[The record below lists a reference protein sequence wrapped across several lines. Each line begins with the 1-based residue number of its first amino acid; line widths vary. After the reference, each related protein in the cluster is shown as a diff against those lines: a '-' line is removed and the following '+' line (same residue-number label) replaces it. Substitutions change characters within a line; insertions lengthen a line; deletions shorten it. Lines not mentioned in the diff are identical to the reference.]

1 MTPTHLQQWIQHPE
15 TLNRDTLY
23 ELRTLVARY
32 PYFQSLRLLYLKN
45 LYLLH
50 DINFGAELR
59 KAVLYVADR
68 RVLFYFIEGDR
79 YTLKSRKVSSLFS
92 GDLEKEP
99 SVDRT
104 LSLIDAFLATVP
116 EEHSQ
121 HTELDYAVDYT
132 AYLMQEEPGVDAEDE
147 SEVPKLR
154 GHELIDDF
162 IQKSESS
169 DASDTRREFLVE
181 KEEETEE
188 EETEEEIEEETEE
201 DKVESKQVSALF
213 DAIAEEL
220 EWDFDE
226 EEEEEKPKTVEELV
240 KYFKEVIE
248 EQSTPE
254 YASEDV
260 AKLDEF
266 VRNGGKLEDY
276 FSITPDI
283 DVDNVDIEN
292 ENEQKIVLRELLAR
306 KGYSDKQIAKKIER
320 FEDAGV
326 LEDEAR
332 DAVEELQ
339 EIVAKEKE
347 ELLEQQRIKKEE
359 MVQRQ
364 QKFFDDVVGEIKSL
378 DNIRGIKIPA
388 KDKKELLAYIFK
400 ADASGKT
407 QYQKDYSKSVKNLIE
422 SAYFTMRGDTLLD
435 AAKKQ
440 GTSSAIKNLKNSLRS
455 TGVSK
460 GTKRINTSSSN
471 SIFSRAVQ
479 LL

>member
-1 MTPTHLQQWIQHPE
+1 ME
-15 TLNRDTLY
+15 NNSNDTL
-23 ELRTLVARY
+23 
-32 PYFQSLRLLYLKN
+32 
-45 LYLLH
+45 
-50 DINFGAELR
+50 FGFTAIT
-59 KAVLYVADR
+59 DM
-68 RVLFYFIEGDR
+68 F
-79 YTLKSRKVSSLFS
+79 
-92 GDLEKEP
+92 
-99 SVDRT
+99 
-104 LSLIDAFLATVP
+104 
-116 EEHSQ
+116 
-121 HTELDYAVDYT
+121 TEQVGNNIHQDD
-132 AYLMQEEPGVDAEDE
+132 D
-147 SEVPKLR
+147 
-154 GHELIDDF
+154 IDDEELERLK
-162 IQKSESS
+162 QESAKARPATPGS
-169 DASDTRREFLVE
+169 KNKKTEEEVE
-181 KEEETEE
+181 EEETEDIEEEEVEEPKKSKKASKKKDKEEIEE
-188 EETEEEIEEETEE
+188 EETEEEIEKESEEETEE
-201 DKVESKQVSALF
+201 DEVESKQVSALF

-359 MVQRQ
+359 MMQRQ

>member
-1 MTPTHLQQWIQHPE
+1 ME
-15 TLNRDTLY
+15 NNSNDTL
-23 ELRTLVARY
+23 
-32 PYFQSLRLLYLKN
+32 
-45 LYLLH
+45 
-50 DINFGAELR
+50 FGFTAIT
-59 KAVLYVADR
+59 DM
-68 RVLFYFIEGDR
+68 F
-79 YTLKSRKVSSLFS
+79 
-92 GDLEKEP
+92 
-99 SVDRT
+99 
-104 LSLIDAFLATVP
+104 
-116 EEHSQ
+116 
-121 HTELDYAVDYT
+121 TEQVGNNIHQDD
-132 AYLMQEEPGVDAEDE
+132 D
-147 SEVPKLR
+147 
-154 GHELIDDF
+154 IDDEELERLK
-162 IQKSESS
+162 QESAKARPATPGS
-169 DASDTRREFLVE
+169 KNKKTEEIEDIEE
-181 KEEETEE
+181 EEETEDIEEEEVEESKKSKKASKKKDKEEIEEE
-188 EETEEEIEEETEE
+188 EETEEEIEEESEE
-201 DKVESKQVSALF
+201 DEVESKQVSALF

-226 EEEEEKPKTVEELV
+226 EDEEEKPKTVEELV
-240 KYFKEVIE
+240 EYFKEVIE

-283 DVDNVDIEN
+283 DIDNVDIEN
-292 ENEQKIVLRELLAR
+292 ENEQKTVLRELLAR

-378 DNIRGIKIPA
+378 DSIRGIKIPA

>member
-1 MTPTHLQQWIQHPE
+1 MD
-15 TLNRDTLY
+15 NNSKDTLFGF
-23 ELRTLVARY
+23 TAIT
-32 PYFQSLRLLYLKN
+32 
-45 LYLLH
+45 
-50 DINFGAELR
+50 DIF
-59 KAVLYVADR
+59 
-68 RVLFYFIEGDR
+68 
-79 YTLKSRKVSSLFS
+79 
-92 GDLEKEP
+92 
-99 SVDRT
+99 
-104 LSLIDAFLATVP
+104 
-116 EEHSQ
+116 
-121 HTELDYAVDYT
+121 TEQG
-132 AYLMQEEPGVDAEDE
+132 QEYIPQNDD
-147 SEVPKLR
+147 
-154 GHELIDDF
+154 IDDEELERLK
-162 IQKSESS
+162 QESAKARPQTP
-169 DASDTRREFLVE
+169 ASKNKKT
-181 KEEETEE
+181 EEVEE
-188 EETEEEIEEETEE
+188 EEDIEENEVEEEEQGEEKPAKKSKKVSKKEIKEESEEEEE
-201 DKVESKQVSALF
+201 DVEESEEELDEEDELETKQVTALF

-220 EWDFDE
+220 EWDFDDDE
-226 EEEEEKPKTVEELV
+226 KEEKPKTVEELV

-248 EQSTPE
+248 EQSVPE
-254 YASEDV
+254 YANEDV

-266 VRNGGKLEDY
+266 VRNGGRLEDY

-283 DVDNVDIEN
+283 DFENVDMEDEN
-292 ENEQKIVLRELLAR
+292 NQKLVLKELLAR

-326 LEDEAR
+326 LEDEAK
-332 DAVEELQ
+332 DAIEELQ
-339 EIVAKEKE
+339 EIDAKEKE
-347 ELLEQQRIKKEE
+347 ELLEQQRIKKQEQVE
-359 MVQRQ
+359 RQ

-388 KDKKELLAYIFK
+388 KDKKELLSYIFK

-460 GTKRINTSSSN
+460 GTKRVNTNPSN